1 MTTTCGVGRRRKFF
15 PPSTELLRASAGE
28 GKYQGTGA
36 RHIDDSPPFQLD
48 RGGVI
53 GLDAVAGGSPYGRH
67 HDRSS
72 GSMLLTG
79 KLAGAA
85 QLGIGR
91 HRRRAV
97 PPARL
102 TAGRGPARRSGGRLG
117 TTGTTGREVH
127 CPARGSAKDGRPRSR
142 SGRTAGAADR
152 APRREEPARADGL
165 GWQGP

>member
-1 MTTTCGVGRRRKFF
+1 VY
-15 PPSTELLRASAGE
+15 L
-28 GKYQGTGA
+28 GTGA
-36 RHIDDSPPFQLD
+36 RHTGDSPPFQLD

-97 PPARL
+97 PMARL
-102 TAGRGPARRSGGRLG
+102 TAGRGPARRSGGRRG
-117 TTGTTGREVH
+117 TTGTSGREVH
-127 CPARGSAKDGRPRSR
+127 LPGAGLGQEWTTTQPER

-152 APRREEPARADGL
+152 TGRREEPARLIDSERE
-165 GWQGP
+165 W

>member
-1 MTTTCGVGRRRKFF
+1 VY
-15 PPSTELLRASAGE
+15 L
-28 GKYQGTGA
+28 GTGA
-36 RHIDDSPPFQLD
+36 RHTGDSPPFQLD

-72 GSMLLTG
+72 GRMLLTG

-97 PPARL
+97 PRL
-102 TAGRGPARRSGGRLG
+102 ASRRAAGRLAGMAGGAGRPAHRAGKSI
-117 TTGTTGREVH
+117 
-127 CPARGSAKDGRPRSR
+127 CPARGLGQEWTTTQPER

-152 APRREEPARADGL
+152 TGRREEPARLTDSERE
-165 GWQGP
+165 W